1 MARRVLHDQYFK
13 KAKRE
18 GYLARSAY
26 KLIEIDERREL
37 FREGDRVLDLG
48 CAPGSW
54 IQVACERIGPEGRVV
69 GIDLL
74 PVAHGGAGP
83 FGDNVTIFQGDMH
96 EVDPGKLKMAAGGEF
111 DVVISDM
118 APNTSGHGDAE
129 RSALLCHDVLSLL
142 PGLLRRGGKCAM
154 KVLEGNGYSELLAA
168 TKAQFRFV
176 KGLKPKATR
185 EVSTEMYIVAEGYR
199 PVRTEDEDADLP
211 PHLKPGGAPKRRKPD
226 ELEDWA

>member
-1 MARRVLHDQYFK
+1 MARRILHDQYFK

-37 FREGDRVLDLG
+37 FHDGDRVLDLG

-54 IQVACERIGPEGRVV
+54 IQVACERIGDEGRVV

-74 PVAHGGAGP
+74 PVASA
-83 FGDNVTIFQGDMH
+83 FGENVTIFRGDMH
-96 EVDPGKLKMAAGGEF
+96 EADAGQLKAAAGGAF

-129 RSALLCHDVLSLL
+129 RSAQLCRDVLGLL

-154 KVLEGNGYSELLAA
+154 KVLEGNGYQDLLDE
-168 TKAQFRFV
+168 TKGQFRFV
-176 KGLKPKATR
+176 KGLKPRATR
-185 EVSTEMYIVAEGYR
+185 EVSTEMYIIAEGYR
-199 PVRTEDEDADLP
+199 PTEHREDLSDLP
-211 PHLKPGGAPKRRKPD
+211 PHLRPGGDRPRGKRD